1 MLSQC
6 LTLLLGFQVGFR
18 VHLKLRCLLFSE
30 SEVKQCCF
38 LWLFS
43 VFSLLLHSR
52 PTASQAES
60 GFSFFSHFR
69 SSSFRW
75 KNSFIIISI
84 SFCASKYC
92 YEPHF

>member
-1 MLSQC
+1 M
-6 LTLLLGFQVGFR
+6 
-18 VHLKLRCLLFSE
+18 
-30 SEVKQCCF
+30 
-38 LWLFS
+38 LFS
-43 VFSLLLHSR
+43 VADLFSLSLPFR

-84 SFCASKYC
+84 SFCELKCGGVSCSCVDSVGARSVWNLG
-92 YEPHF
+92 EFFRRFLGLTAPG